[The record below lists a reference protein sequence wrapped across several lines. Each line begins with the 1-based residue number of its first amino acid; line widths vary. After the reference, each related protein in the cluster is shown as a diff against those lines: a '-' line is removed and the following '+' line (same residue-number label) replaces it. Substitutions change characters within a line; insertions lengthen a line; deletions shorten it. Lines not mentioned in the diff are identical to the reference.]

1 MVVRFTFLPNINIIL
16 RCTLGCAFHSLGMCT
31 LIPWWFCFI
40 FPPVSDLLL
49 PKCVKIV
56 SINTP
61 LDDPTRALENYGI
74 LADRKKAEL
83 TDTPVIFR
91 IHKGLMEENGTVSLE
106 ALDHPRFFLR
116 HKNYHFHLEKEVNN
130 SMFCECF
137 FFSCLVFFKMYRNKA
152 RTMEKCAQIW
162 LFSVPVNARNARWLK
177 TCSRVMQ

>member
-1 MVVRFTFLPNINIIL
+1 MVVSFTFLPNINIIL
-16 RCTLGCAFHSLGMCT
+16 RCTLGCAFHSLGMLT
-31 LIPWWFCFI
+31 FIPWWFCFI

-61 LDDPTRALENYGI
+61 LDDPTRASENYGI

-106 ALDHPRFFLR
+106 ALDRPRFFLR

-137 FFSCLVFFKMYRNKA
+137 LFSCLVFKMYRNKA

-162 LFSVPVNARNARWLK
+162 FFPYQWMQEMLGDLVSVAV
-177 TCSRVMQ
+177 